1 VSPAIGVEN
10 TRRISLPVGGMTCAA
25 CVAHVDE
32 AIRALPGVR
41 EVSVNLMTR
50 SASVVMDDVPPAG
63 SPGVDDDGVREREGT
78 GHTDGGDEAV
88 ERLVQAV
95 TRAGYTAHAPADD
108 DDVLLEQQRG
118 DAALAHEARTRLIR
132 AVVSLVGAMAA
143 MVLSMPLMHGSRTDV
158 FAHALMG
165 VMDPPIRALVP
176 GLYTIDHATLLVA
189 LLATTLPLLLWVVWP
204 IAVRAFLAARVKNT
218 DMNTLVVLGVGAS
231 VASSFLGE
239 IAIDAALFITGFVLL
254 GQAIEAS
261 ARGRTSAALN
271 ALASLRVDTAHRE
284 LDDGSVVDVAMADL
298 RMGDIA
304 LVRPGERLPGDGIV
318 MAGSAGSV
326 DESLLTGESRAVPK
340 GASDAVIGGSVN
352 GSQALRIQLT
362 KLGKDSTLH
371 NLLRLLREAQAS
383 RAPTQRVVDRVAAV
397 FVPSMILLAALT
409 FAFWFFYSGID
420 DAVRFAVAV
429 LVVACPCAMGLAVPT
444 AVVVATGKAA
454 SAGILIKGGDILE
467 RAAHLNLVVFDKTG
481 TLTEGR
487 PAVVDVGSFEAD
499 ATVDDVVA
507 IAAGLEKGSEH
518 PLGLA
523 IVAAAKARSV
533 KARRAK
539 DVVAVAGAGLRGTV
553 DGVPVGI
560 GNERLLAELGVDVAG
575 VTDVVGAAI
584 AAGSMPLIVVQGGRA
599 IGVISL
605 DDAVRDDASAA
616 IAALRQSGLAVRML
630 TGDRRATADRVGKA
644 LGLSPSEIDAEVL
657 PEDKLRVV
665 QRLTASH
672 AVAFVGDGVNDAAA
686 LAAATVGIGMGTGT
700 DVAVAAADIALMR
713 PRLVAI
719 ADVVRLSRRTRRIM
733 LENLGWAFGYNLI
746 MLPLA
751 AGALSSF
758 GVALS
763 PILASVAMSLSSVTV
778 VTNSLRLARF
788 RMIP

>member
-1 VSPAIGVEN
+1 VSGSVGGAALGGEN
-10 TRRISLPVGGMTCAA
+10 TRRLSLPVGGMTCAA

-32 AIRALPGVR
+32 ALRALPGVR

-50 SASVVMDDVPPAG
+50 SASVVLDDVPPVG
-63 SPGVDDDGVREREGT
+63 DRTSPA
-78 GHTDGGDEAV
+78 DGGDEAV
-88 ERLVQAV
+88 LRLVQAV

-158 FAHALMG
+158 VAHALMG
-165 VMDPPIRALVP
+165 VMDPPIRALIP
-176 GLYTIDHATLLVA
+176 WLYTIDHTTLLVA
-189 LLATTLPLLLWVVWP
+189 QLATTLPLLAWVVWP

-326 DESLLTGESRAVPK
+326 DESLLTGESRAVQK
-340 GASDAVIGGSVN
+340 VAGDAVIGGSVN
-352 GSQALRIQLT
+352 GSQALRVQLT

-383 RAPTQRVVDRVAAV
+383 RAPTQRVADRVAAV

-409 FAFWFFYSGID
+409 FAFWFFFSGID

-454 SAGILIKGGDILE
+454 SGGILIKGGDILE

-487 PAVVDVGSFEAD
+487 PAVVDVSSFEAD
-499 ATVDDVVA
+499 ASVDDVVA

-523 IVAAAKARSV
+523 IVAAAKARTV
-533 KARRAK
+533 KARRVK

-560 GNERLLAELGVDVAG
+560 GNERLLADLGVDVEA
-575 VTDVVGAAI
+575 VHEVVGAAI
-584 AAGSMPLIVVQGGRA
+584 AAAIAAGRMPLIVARGGRA

-616 IAALRQSGLAVRML
+616 IAALRQSGIAVRML

-665 QRLTASH
+665 QRLTSSH

-788 RMIP
+788 KMTP

>member
-1 VSPAIGVEN
+1 MSPAVGVEN

-50 SASVVMDDVPPAG
+50 SASVVLDDVPPATS
-63 SPGVDDDGVREREGT
+63 SPGVGAGDDGKDRGQA
-78 GHTDGGDEAV
+78 DGGDEAV
-88 ERLVQAV
+88 MRLVQAV
-95 TRAGYTAHAPADD
+95 TRAGYTAHAPAND

-158 FAHALMG
+158 VAHALMG
-165 VMDPPIRALVP
+165 VMDPPIRALIP
-176 GLYTIDHATLLVA
+176 WLYTIDHTTLLVA
-189 LLATTLPLLLWVVWP
+189 LLATTLPLLAWVVWP

-304 LVRPGERLPGDGIV
+304 LVRPGERLPGDGV
-318 MAGSAGSV
+318 VVAGSAGSV
-326 DESLLTGESRAVPK
+326 DESLLTGESRAVQK
-340 GASDAVIGGSVN
+340 VAGDAVIGGSVN
-352 GSQALRIQLT
+352 GSQALRVTLT

-383 RAPTQRVVDRVAAV
+383 RAPTQRVADRVAAV

-409 FAFWFFYSGID
+409 FAFWFFFSGID

-454 SAGILIKGGDILE
+454 GAGILIKGGDILE

-487 PAVVDVGSFEAD
+487 PAVVEVAGLGGTGA
-499 ATVDDVVA
+499 DDVVA

-523 IVAAAKARSV
+523 IVAAAKARTV
-533 KARRAK
+533 KARRVK

-575 VTDVVGAAI
+575 VTDVVAAAI
-584 AAGSMPLIVVQGGRA
+584 AAGSMPLIVVQGGHA

-605 DDAVRDDASAA
+605 DDAVRADASAA

-788 RMIP
+788 KMTP